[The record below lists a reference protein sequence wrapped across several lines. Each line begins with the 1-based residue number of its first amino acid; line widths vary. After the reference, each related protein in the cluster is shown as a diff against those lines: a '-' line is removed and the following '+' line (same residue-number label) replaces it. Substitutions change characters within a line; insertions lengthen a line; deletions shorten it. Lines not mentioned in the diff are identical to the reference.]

1 MNEKLT
7 VNEFLKYLTKLEVE
21 IATKIEFRELPAN
34 RKIHIDTIK
43 EYGDDI
49 SYINSKMT
57 DACLVVYVRMPLNK
71 ALAIKLDD

>member
-57 DACLVVYVRMPLNK
+57 DDCLVVYVRMPLNK

>member
-43 EYGDDI
+43 EYGDVI
-49 SYINSKMT
+49 SYIN
-57 DACLVVYVRMPLNK
+57 
-71 ALAIKLDD
+71 

>member
-1 MNEKLT
+1 MDEKLT
-7 VNEFLKYLTKLEVE
+7 VNEFLKHLDKLGVE
-21 IATKIEFRELPAN
+21 IATKIEFRELPAD

-49 SYINSKMT
+49 SYINSKIT
-57 DACLVVYVRMPLNK
+57 GDYLVIYVRMPLNK